1 LFAYS
6 LCKKSNL
13 FCVLIEI
20 DVFIHFYS
28 EIKFVLFVFG
38 VNFLQVVSAK
48 KQKTS
53 VINEMNTGF
62 YKADTFLVIQLN

>member
-1 LFAYS
+1 
-6 LCKKSNL
+6 
-13 FCVLIEI
+13 LIEI